1 MIARETGLLIVDE
14 AWVREVL
21 MILVLLQRL
30 RPRLIGLGTC
40 LVTLLPCGEGVM
52 VEGVLMEVVMMF
64 PDKVEVLRVFS
75 RACVFLCKFCRG
87 TSAWGLTWST
97 TWSCWLGTDTP

>member
-30 RPRLIGLGTC
+30 RYRLIGLGTC
-40 LVTLLPCGEGVM
+40 LGTLLTCGECVMMDGVFM
-52 VEGVLMEVVMMF
+52 KVVMMF
-64 PDKVEVLRVFS
+64 PDKVEVFKFLVEIVFF
-75 RACVFLCKFCRG
+75 V
-87 TSAWGLTWST
+87 
-97 TWSCWLGTDTP
+97 